1 MAHSKMSPKRK
12 VNVRGQ
18 KHSLAYINDKE
29 KRLLRKHGGSGKPGP
44 SGVPTYYTMDPGE
57 AAEAGFTDSFDGSYS
72 GGGGSTD
79 TSSDG
84 MGEGQSSVTPDTYSS
99 SGGKNTGGSGVGR
112 QDGPGGSQEEQGY
125 KSSGSIT
132 GPDASNLYTDKQ
144 KNELADQ
151 VAARKDPFTG
161 MMKYSIV
168 GTALNAVSSFT
179 RGRIEKGLREGGTP
193 VFDKQNKLAGV
204 MTPGPFGEK
213 FGMVYT
219 GRSLDPDNY
228 DGPFTNQVVFDPGEG
243 RSDNVRGGAKEKKP
257 VEIVDGKMPDAPK
270 SGEGGDATEDAKRR
284 SKMGKESTI
293 STTAQGLL
301 GKAKTRDRSLMS
313 GLIS

>member
-18 KHSLAYINDKE
+18 KHSLAYINDRE
-29 KRLLRKHGGSGKPGP
+29 KRMLRKAGGSGKPGP
-44 SGVPTYYTMDPGE
+44 SGVPTYFDVGEGLGGYDSKTEGAADTAGGRGDPD
-57 AAEAGFTDSFDGSYS
+57 AGI
-72 GGGGSTD
+72 GGGGMGGGGF
-79 TSSDG
+79 SDG
-84 MGEGQSSVTPDTYSS
+84 NEPDA
-99 SGGKNTGGSGVGR
+99 GKDKGGSGVGR
-112 QDGPGGSQEEQGY
+112 QDGPGGLQEEQSY

-132 GPDASNLYTDKQ
+132 GPDAASLYTDKQ
-144 KNELADQ
+144 KNKLADD

-243 RSDNVRGGAKEKKP
+243 RSDNVRGGAKENKP
-257 VEIVDGKMPDAPK
+257 AEIIDGKMPDAPK

>member
-44 SGVPTYYTMDPGE
+44 SGVPTYFMSEGMGVD
-57 AAEAGFTDSFDGSYS
+57 D
-72 GGGGSTD
+72 GGSSFGDMPDDNTD
-79 TSSDG
+79 TFSDGMDESG

-132 GPDASNLYTDKQ
+132 GPDAASLYTDKQ
-144 KNELADQ
+144 KNKLADD

-161 MMKYSIV
+161 IMKYSVI
-168 GTALNAVSSFT
+168 GTALNAVSKFT

-193 VFDKQNKLAGV
+193 VFDKQNNLAGV
-204 MTPGPFGEK
+204 MTPGIFG
-213 FGMVYT
+213 GMVYT
-219 GRSLDPDNY
+219 GRSLDKDNY
-228 DGPFTNQVVFDPGEG
+228 DGPFTNQVVFDPGESG
-243 RSDNVRGGAKEKKP
+243 NDAPNVRSGAKENKP
-257 VEIVDGKMPDAPK
+257 VEIVDGKLPDAPK

-301 GKAKTRDRSLMS
+301 GKAKTRNRSLMS